1 MLRVIFVTGS
11 LPHGGA
17 ERQSIAVMNRLAE
30 RGHECH
36 AVYVRNDPRQLDR
49 IRLREGGSVRC
60 LNATR
65 YLDMHALAGFAAH
78 ISRIKPSA
86 IVAANPYALM
96 YSSLALRLS
105 RVRAPLVVTFHTTR
119 LFGAKEH
126 AKMIIDRLFFWGAN
140 RLVFV
145 CEKQKRYWLRRGV
158 LSRKNEVIY
167 NGVDTEH
174 FSHTS
179 GSEERRELRRGLG
192 YSDADYVIGI
202 SAVLRPEKNHVQLV
216 DAVAALRSMG
226 IPARVLMIGD
236 GPMRGAVE
244 VRGHELKVDAD
255 VRITGFQQEIRP
267 YISVCDVMVL
277 CSLAVETFS
286 LAALEAMAMGKPVVH
301 SDLGGASEMIFPG
314 RNGFLFPVGD
324 TRALVGKLAILADRA
339 VSREMGRE
347 ARHLVETLFSEKT
360 MVDRYERMLMDLC
373 GTPSSPE
380 EALTCSMR
388 DQRHQNATGRE
399 PGVGEGLRACDGPSG
414 PLRPQQR

>member
-36 AVYVRNDPRQLDR
+36 AVYVRNDPSQLDR
-49 IRLREGGSVRC
+49 IRLREGGTVRC

-65 YLDMHALAGFAAH
+65 YLDMHALADFAAH

-126 AKMIIDRLFFWGAN
+126 AKMIIDRLFFWSAD

-145 CEKQKRYWLRRGV
+145 CEKQMRYWLRRGV
-158 LSRKNEVIY
+158 LSRKNDVIY
-167 NGVDTEH
+167 NGVDTDH
-174 FSHTS
+174 FSDTS
-179 GSEERRELRRGLG
+179 NSEERRKLRQELGF
-192 YSDADYVIGI
+192 YDADYVIGI

-216 DAVAALRSMG
+216 DAVATLRNMG

-244 VRGHELKVDAD
+244 RRSNELKVDAE
-255 VRITGFQQEIRP
+255 VRITGFQRDVRP

-277 CSLAVETFS
+277 CSLVETFS
-286 LAALEAMAMGKPVVH
+286 LAALEAMAMGKPVIH
-301 SDLGGASEMIFPG
+301 ADLGGASEMIFPG

-324 TRALVGKLAILADRA
+324 TGALVDKLAILADRS
-339 VSREMGRE
+339 VSRRMGRA
-347 ARHLVETLFSEKT
+347 ARELVETLFSEKT
-360 MVDRYERMLMDLC
+360 MVDRYEQTLLELC
-373 GTPSSPE
+373 GARSSAE
-380 EALTCSMR
+380 EALIY
-388 DQRHQNATGRE
+388 
-399 PGVGEGLRACDGPSG
+399 
-414 PLRPQQR
+414 